1 MAYIRVFLD
10 TMMLIYAAD
19 ERLRFTPREKR
30 IQWGGVDEN
39 IIVHDP
45 IVERPNDAF
54 DPALKAEVS
63 FLPFVAFMAY
73 RHHLELL
80 CHGEA
85 MLELWGGRA
94 LGDARGLF
102 YGAPIT
108 QAPGPIQY
116 GRVVLS
122 GFPERLPA
130 IATTEEMSQT
140 KHRQI
145 AFMAGLTHPRFLQL
159 RHACGADKAGGI
171 DPNQLA
177 DAFHLWSAEV
187 AGATHFLTAEK
198 KLLALGSDAALRL
211 ACRPVRP
218 SHLVRDVCP
227 SRARQLY
234 LRALLRVDEWLHPQ
248 RWHIAAL

>member
-1 MAYIRVFLD
+1 M
-10 TMMLIYAAD
+10 
-19 ERLRFTPREKR
+19 PRASR
-30 IQWGGVDEN
+30 IQWGDIDKE

-45 IVERPNDAF
+45 VIVRPNEAF
-54 DPALKAEVS
+54 DPALKTEVS
-63 FLPFVAFMAY
+63 LLPLIALMAH
-73 RHHLELL
+73 RHDLELL
-80 CHGEA
+80 SHGEA
-85 MLELWGGRA
+85 MMELWEGRA
-94 LGDARGLF
+94 TGDARGHF
-102 YGAPIT
+102 YGAPISHV
-108 QAPGPIQY
+108 PGPIQY

-145 AFMAGLTHPRFLQL
+145 AFMNGLTHPRFLQL
-159 RHACGADKAGGI
+159 RHACRADRAKGI

-177 DAFHLWSAEV
+177 DAFHLWTAEV

-211 ACRPVRP
+211 ACRPVCP
-218 SHLVRDVCP
+218 SQLVKDVCP

-234 LRALLRVDEWLHPQ
+234 LRALLRLDEWLHPQ
-248 RWHIAAL
+248 RWHVAAS